1 MVDAWRVSTRAEHST
16 VAVALGAALLAV
28 AVGVTQFRLD
38 AEWGDGVHL
47 AVAAVAAAALLVA
60 GLRGR
65 PAGDRPPAWVSALLL
80 AGLALFA
87 LAAFRLI
94 EVILDGDDPF
104 EDDAGLTAYFA
115 LLTAV
120 AAVCFVRSA
129 SAACLLVAALAA
141 GGTVLA
147 AIHWVFDTENI
158 ASYRPALL
166 VLAVV
171 YVAGAFALRGRP
183 RHRDVMV
190 DAAGLAIFAIAALG
204 GFFFFFLSDSAPD
217 AWEAVILGG
226 GLALV
231 AYTAVTHA
239 PGPGVLA
246 LFLLYAF
253 GSSVVS
259 GADSGEI
266 QVIDAEGEA
275 PEDAPNLMGWPLVLL
290 AMSLLALGYGMLSG
304 RRNRDHDPDR
314 AVQPSH

>member
-1 MVDAWRVSTRAEHST
+1 MSTRAEHST
-16 VAVALGAALLAV
+16 VAVALGTALLAV
-28 AVGVTQFRLD
+28 AVGVTQIRLD
-38 AEWGDGVHL
+38 PEWGDGVHL

-60 GLRGR
+60 GLRTR
-65 PAGDRPPAWVSALLL
+65 PAGDRPPARTSALLL

-87 LAAFRLI
+87 LADFRLI
-94 EVILDGDDPF
+94 EVVLGGDEPF

-120 AAVCFVRSA
+120 AAACFARSA

-147 AIHWVFDTENI
+147 AIHWVFDTENV

-171 YVAGAFALRGRP
+171 YAAVAFTLRGRP

-190 DAAGLAIFAIAALG
+190 DAAGLAILAIASLG
-204 GFFFFFLSDSAPD
+204 GFFFFFLSEPSPD
-217 AWEAVILGG
+217 AWEAVLLGG

-253 GSSVVS
+253 GSSAVAGV
-259 GADSGEI
+259 DSGEI
-266 QVIDAEGEA
+266 QVINGQGEQPA
-275 PEDAPNLMGWPLVLL
+275 DDPDLVGWPLILM